1 MSEYPS
7 PDEEKPMLAQ
17 FESLARKRRATRH
30 FLQQP
35 LEHELIKRLL
45 GTAQW
50 APSGYNLQPT
60 RFVVVADPGPRA
72 KIKRACLNQSRSRR
86 RPS

>member
-7 PDEEKPMLAQ
+7 SDEARPMLAQ
-17 FESLARKRRATRH
+17 FEELARKRRATRH

-35 LEHELIKRLL
+35 LERDLVERLL
-45 GTAQW
+45 RIAQW

-60 RFVVVADPGPRA
+60 RFVVVADP
-72 KIKRACLNQSRSRR
+72 RSVHA
-86 RPS
+86 SDGHA